1 MAIQMG
7 DHSIRGLLPLAFKR
21 IFYALPA
28 AKADLMYCPK
38 CGKRNGAELE
48 IIGVGYHTSTG
59 T

>member
-48 IIGVGYHTSTG
+48 IIGVG
-59 T
+59 